1 MKKWK
6 RLVTGI
12 LCVSMVAAFSGCGG
26 DDSASS
32 ASSGSDQESASA
44 SSGENTSES
53 SGEAIKIGC
62 YTYLTGSFSLL
73 GECIQ
78 NGAQIAV
85 DKINEEGGINGREVE
100 LIVYDDKQSTETD
113 VQLVTRL
120 IEMDG
125 VDAIIAPA
133 TSASIVATAAISEE
147 AQIIQTTGGVS
158 TALTNAGYKYIFRST
173 GNGNLIN
180 TGLIDAMETMGT
192 EKVGIVAVSSEY
204 GENGVKNMT
213 ALLEDTDIEL
223 APVEYF
229 TTGDTDFTAQ
239 FTNLMNEGVDSI
251 ILYSN
256 TTEQAQSMPQLERLG
271 FEGLVFGTEGCS
283 SSDLRNVAGESA
295 NGLIFVASY
304 VIPDE
309 IDDAINDVEKD
320 FLETYVEKYGAL
332 PVSDTAYRAYDGA
345 NLIFEAMKN
354 CENIDDKES
363 IRDAFVQISGYE
375 GIGGTFDYTDESG
388 DGLSSARTYIIVD
401 GKNVLLE
408 DYLAEQG

>member
-1 MKKWK
+1 MRRFKN
-6 RLVTGI
+6 I
-12 LCVSMVAAFSGCGG
+12 LFIIVIVLLSVAAIWRYVELNTGRYIVNSFNDKIKINSMSVYNDGVYYYTNDGGIYELSDNNESRCLIAAEDISGIC
-26 DDSASS
+26 AL
-32 ASSGSDQESASA
+32 ESYVYYISK
-44 SSGENTSES
+44 EKIFRCDIEKKTSE
-53 SGEAIKIGC
+53 
-62 YTYLTGSFSLL
+62 LL
-73 GECIQ
+73 DE
-78 NGAQIAV
+78 
-85 DKINEEGGINGREVE
+85 D
-100 LIVYDDKQSTETD
+100 
-113 VQLVTRL
+113 
-120 IEMDG
+120 
-125 VDAIIAPA
+125 
-133 TSASIVATAAISEE
+133 
-147 AQIIQTTGGVS
+147 
-158 TALTNAGYKYIFRST
+158 AGYKYIFRST

-180 TGLIDAMETMGT
+180 TGLVDAMETMGT
-192 EKVGIVAVSSEY
+192 KKVGIVAVSSEY

-251 ILYSN
+251 LLYSN

-309 IDDAINDVEKD
+309 VDDAINDVEKD

-332 PVSDTAYRAYDGA
+332 PVSDTAYRAYDVA